1 MEFSLLKQIVPN
13 RFYLPSS
20 FSTHPSHQ
28 PGFDCI
34 NPGIGNVVQ
43 PFSFF
48 VPTFFQS
55 NPNLKSKRIPDEAP
69 VTPHIELEGKGNE
82 IEETKPENVE
92 KVDLIKRGHFRDR
105 DTVCRQLFVRKPFV
119 QHWLDNSF
127 SDDMIVST
135 TRPLVRQFFRRQFFR
150 RHDCFD
156 DNVFNDK
163 TVCET
168 NHLCNSFLCER

>member
-28 PGFDCI
+28 PGFNYI

-92 KVDLIKRGHFRDR
+92 KVDNESDADQNILDELNSKKRKLLDASIYESFTHPKKIKTESLILKSA
-105 DTVCRQLFVRKPFV
+105 
-119 QHWLDNSF
+119 NSAK
-127 SDDMIVST
+127 SSQGVSST
-135 TRPLVRQFFRRQFFR
+135 KINKGPKEIKHKFKF
-150 RHDCFD
+150 
-156 DNVFNDK
+156 
-163 TVCET
+163 E
-168 NHLCNSFLCER
+168 